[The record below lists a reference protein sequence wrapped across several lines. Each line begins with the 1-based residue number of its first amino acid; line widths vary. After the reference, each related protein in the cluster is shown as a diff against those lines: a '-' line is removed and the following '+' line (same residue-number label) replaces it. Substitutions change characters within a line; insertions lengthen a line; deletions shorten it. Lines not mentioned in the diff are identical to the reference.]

1 MIELY
6 EYGLEYGI
14 VRTMSIDQ
22 NMKMI
27 ELDEYRLEYGNDEKQ
42 NRLKN
47 NESRNLV
54 GVDMYNQPNGH

>member
-1 MIELY
+1 MNIDQNMEMIELY
-6 EYGLEYGI
+6 
-14 VRTMSIDQ
+14 
-22 NMKMI
+22 
-27 ELDEYRLEYGNDEKQ
+27 EYRLEYGNDEKQ

>member
-1 MIELY
+1 MNMDQNTEMIEL
-6 EYGLEYGI
+6 G
-14 VRTMSIDQ
+14 
-22 NMKMI
+22 
-27 ELDEYRLEYGNDEKQ
+27 EYRLEYGNDEKQ